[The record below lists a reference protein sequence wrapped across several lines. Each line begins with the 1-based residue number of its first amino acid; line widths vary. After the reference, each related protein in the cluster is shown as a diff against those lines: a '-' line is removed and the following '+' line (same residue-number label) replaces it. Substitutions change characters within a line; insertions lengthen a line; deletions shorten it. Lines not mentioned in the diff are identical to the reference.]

1 MLGTEQLFTGE
12 PLIAVVEVVGFFNSD
27 GKRLVFLQHRGVFL
41 RIVGAESAR
50 RLVCVIPNA

>member
-41 RIVGAESAR
+41 RIVALRVRAASY
-50 RLVCVIPNA
+50 V